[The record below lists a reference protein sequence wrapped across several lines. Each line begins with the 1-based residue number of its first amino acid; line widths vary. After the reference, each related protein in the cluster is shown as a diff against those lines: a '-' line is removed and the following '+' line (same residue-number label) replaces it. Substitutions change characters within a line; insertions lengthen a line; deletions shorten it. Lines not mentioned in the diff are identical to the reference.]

1 MEQARPGVKDGRME
15 DGRREYVWA
24 DSGER
29 VGHSPRREELEE
41 KLKTPA
47 LLIDVYFP
55 RAR

>member
-1 MEQARPGVKDGRME
+1 MEQARPGVEDGRME
-15 DGRREYVWA
+15 DGRREDVWA

-29 VGHSPRREELEE
+29 VGHSPQREELEG

-47 LLIDVYFP
+47 LLIDVCFP

>member
-1 MEQARPGVKDGRME
+1 MKDGRME